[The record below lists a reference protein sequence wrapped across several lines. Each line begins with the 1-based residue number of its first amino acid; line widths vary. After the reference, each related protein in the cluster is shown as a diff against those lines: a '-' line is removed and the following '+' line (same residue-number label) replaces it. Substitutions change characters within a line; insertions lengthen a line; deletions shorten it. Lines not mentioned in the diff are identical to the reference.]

1 MLLLIS
7 CRNNPEKNI
16 KVDEKLKNKM
26 LAQLKQ
32 KYTAQYHL
40 LQNPETWCQG
50 ANQLLDTKDDFALLL
65 IIEAY
70 MIPIEENKT
79 CLFKAM
85 KKMVKSDLIKKLWNI
100 DDAEIKKLT
109 IHLIRLFPDQN
120 YLNMLLKA
128 LEDKQE
134 HNTEF
139 IVKALITQIRTSE
152 WEDAILKS
160 LHFVNTKQ
168 QKKILN
174 ELQKSKSQEVQQKIK
189 EWQFGY

>member
-1 MLLLIS
+1 MLLLFS
-7 CRNNPEKNI
+7 CRNNPEKNV
-16 KVDEKLKNKM
+16 KVDEKIKNEM

-32 KYTAQYHL
+32 KYTSQYHL

-50 ANQLLDTKDDFALLL
+50 ANQLVNINDDFAILL
-65 IIEAY
+65 IMEVY
-70 MIPIEENKT
+70 LIPIEEHKT

-85 KKMVKSDLIKKLWNI
+85 KKMVKSDLVKKLWDI

-109 IHLIRLFPDQN
+109 VHLIRLFPN
-120 YLNMLLKA
+120 EEYLKILSKA

-134 HNTEF
+134 HDTEL

-152 WEDAILKS
+152 WEDTMLKS
-160 LHFVNTKQ
+160 LDFVNTKQ
-168 QKKILN
+168 QQNILR

-189 EWQFGY
+189 EWQ